1 MDVLFY
7 AFTVRMMKVTGPLL
21 GLIAI
26 CLILFGIL
34 MIVNSKWKP
43 YYLNEGFTAEEEGS
57 TVAEDDTVEE
67 VATVATPMEYP
78 TDPLTEIQNPLV
90 KIIKKLG
97 GMSVYFANPQV
108 WVDVY
113 RTSRMTATELARA
126 NIKKEREEAAAAAA
140 ASKN

>member
-1 MDVLFY
+1 
-7 AFTVRMMKVTGPLL
+7 MMKVTGPLL

-57 TVAEDDTVEE
+57 TVAEDDTF
-67 VATVATPMEYP
+67 ATVATPIEYP

-126 NIKKEREEAAAAAA
+126 NIKKEREEAAAATAVA